1 MAAQKSDKSKTPAK
15 PGGMMGLVSKL
26 LGVSAIVL
34 GALFFAAMFD
44 VGQMGL
50 IHTFA
55 SSAMVLV
62 PMFAVFA
69 LAALFL
75 APKSGADLDAQA
87 AQITALEEFRSKVT
101 SQVIALQNKLD
112 AASGPDIEALKAH
125 NKELQAQLD
134 AIHQAEREKMDS
146 EVETLRKRNE
156 QLEAQIKQWALETI
170 SKNVGG
176 STQPQQQ
183 PQPKK
188 AA

>member
-1 MAAQKSDKSKTPAK
+1 MAAQKSDKSKTQGN
-15 PGGMMGLVSKL
+15 PGGMMVLVSKL
-26 LGVSAIVL
+26 LGVGAIVL

-44 VGQMGL
+44 LGHMGL

-55 SSAMVLV
+55 SSAIVLV
-62 PMFAVFA
+62 PLFTLSA
-69 LAALFL
+69 LAALFM
-75 APKSGADLDAQA
+75 APKSGAEFDAQA
-87 AQITALEEFRSKVT
+87 ARIAALEEFRSKVT
-101 SQVIALQNKLD
+101 SQVLGLQGKLD
-112 AASGPDIEALKAH
+112 SITGPDVEALKAH

-176 STQPQQQ
+176 GGQPQPQ